1 MTLKLE
7 DKKEIVAEVN
17 KVASGA
23 FSAVVA
29 DYRGLTVGQLTKLRT
44 KAREEG
50 VYVRVIRNTLAR
62 RAVEGTGFA
71 CLMTR

>member
-44 KAREEG
+44 KAR
-50 VYVRVIRNTLAR
+50 
-62 RAVEGTGFA
+62 
-71 CLMTR
+71 